1 MEDEIRQ
8 FMKQYPTC
16 QKFKFKKKKYRK
28 IHLKNVELIP
38 WDTVYIDWVGPY
50 TVTDQK
56 GNGII
61 LNAMAFVDSATEWFD
76 IDELAD
82 KISTRIS
89 QIFNNIWLSCY
100 PRPRKVIFDNG
111 NEFKK
116 DFSPLLRD
124 FSIKNSP
131 TFIKNPQA
139 NSVLERVY
147 QVLGNMLRKQ
157 NLQKYDFDDI
167 DPWSELLYSVA

>member
-1 MEDEIRQ
+1 M
-8 FMKQYPTC
+8 
-16 QKFKFKKKKYRK
+16 
-28 IHLKNVELIP
+28 
-38 WDTVYIDWVGPY
+38 YIDQVSLY

-56 GNGII
+56 GNGTI
-61 LNAMAFVDSATEWFD
+61 LNNMTFVDPATNWFE
-76 IDELAD
+76 IAEITD
-82 KISTRIS
+82 KTSTRIS
-89 QIFNNIWLSCY
+89 QIFNNTWLSWY